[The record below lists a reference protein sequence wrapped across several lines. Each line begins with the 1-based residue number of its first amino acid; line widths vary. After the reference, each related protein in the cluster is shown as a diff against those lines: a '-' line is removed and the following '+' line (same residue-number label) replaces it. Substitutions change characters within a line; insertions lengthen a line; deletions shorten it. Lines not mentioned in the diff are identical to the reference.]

1 MPSKDSGLHAHYH
14 CLETTIDALPALSKN
29 PQKGELTD
37 CKLIVQAQPTRGAAV
52 GLCYILYH
60 LRPSHQGGIE
70 RDCRCAA
77 RSHGYSISVDLEE
90 TDILLRER
98 GQSIPG
104 HVERFPAVSEQLLA
118 LKKFFVLD
126 VVAGS

>member
-1 MPSKDSGLHAHYH
+1 MPSKDSGLHAHYD

-77 RSHGYSISVDLEE
+77 RSHGYLISKADCELRMEMYN
-90 TDILLRER
+90 ILM
-98 GQSIPG
+98 
-104 HVERFPAVSEQLLA
+104 LLKRIKLHGTIMVFWTA
-118 LKKFFVLD
+118 WI
-126 VVAGS
+126 AWMQE